1 MKNSIKI
8 NRLAQFMGIIALSFL
23 TFSGCDSSSK
33 PKVVEPIHSCE
44 ILTVSEVE
52 KILGSPVEQP
62 PSETHNEQEDLNH
75 WMSSCSYSAPE
86 SNISAGLLIRPLPNN
101 KQEPEAAY
109 DAYTKQYKES
119 WPDVDIHPVEGIAN
133 KAFWAESL
141 GQLTIF
147 SNSYMYIVSA
157 RAKDRTDQEKRD
169 LVEQLATAVLAKTH

>member
-8 NRLAQFMGIIALSFL
+8 RRLAQFMGIIALSSL
-23 TFSGCDSSSK
+23 TFSICDSSSK
-33 PKVVEPIHSCE
+33 PKVVDPIHSCE

-62 PSETHNEQEDLNH
+62 PSETHTEQKGLNH
-75 WMSSCSYSAPE
+75 WLSSCSYYAPE
-86 SNISAGLLIRPLPNN
+86 SKISATAMIQPLPYN

-109 DAYTKQYKES
+109 DAYTKEFKEI
-119 WPDVDIHPVEGIAN
+119 WPGVDMQPVEGIAN
-133 KAFWAESL
+133 KAFWAESI

-147 SNSYMYIVSA
+147 SNSYMYIIGVTS
-157 RAKDRTDQEKRD
+157 KKRTAQETRD